1 MRVGDIA
8 IVSGGAVT
16 FEAVKDLHDESH
28 TKSKGDLAWTSSK
41 GKGNTD
47 ETLRQTQ
54 MIAEGSVV
62 IKAVDGLKIDIKQ
75 IDQNTV
81 SQTIDVMVKA
91 DPQLAWLKE
100 AEQRGDVDWR
110 QVKELHDSFKYS
122 NSGLGAGAQIIIA
135 IIVTYFTMGPPAVQL
150 PQLVRGHRWRVPRLL
165 GLRPRLPDGPML
177 RAVPCLLAWRVT
189 VRSAPSITV
198 ET

>member
-1 MRVGDIA
+1 
-8 IVSGGAVT
+8 
-16 FEAVKDLHDESH
+16 
-28 TKSKGDLAWTSSK
+28 GDLAWTSSK

-81 SQTIDVMVKA
+81 SQTIDVMVKD

-135 IIVTYFTMGPPAVQL
+135 IIVTYFTMGAASGAIAAAGSGTSMASATAV
-150 PQLVRGHRWRVPRLL
+150 GTAATSAGWANAA
-165 GLRPRLPDGPML
+165 GS
-177 RAVPCLLAWRVT
+177 T
-189 VRSAPSITV
+189 V
-198 ET
+198 